1 MKKQYINP
9 SMTIMHMETISM
21 IATSGDPVTF
31 TGTGEGEVEVQ
42 DKNASGAAMGHGFS
56 VWDEEE

>member
-9 SMTIMHMETISM
+9 SMTIMHVETISM

-31 TGTGEGEVEVQ
+31 TGTGGGEVKVQ
-42 DKNASGAAMGHGFS
+42 NTDASGDAMGHGFNI
-56 VWDEEE
+56 WDDEE